1 MMPSVRSAG
10 FAPGN
15 PSQSPLPCL
24 RYAHYS
30 AHPVQ
35 EPGIPRYG
43 RKVHGGGNQYCRN
56 RLPVTFNPDADVPK
70 CWFDFLM
77 QLLTQ
82 EDIVTLQEFM
92 GYCLIPST
100 KGQKMLFLIGQ
111 GGEGKSRIG
120 VVMRRL
126 RGSNM
131 NTGSIA
137 KVETQK
143 FARADLEHILVMVD
157 DDMKLEALPQ
167 TNNIKAII
175 TAEQPMDLEKK
186 GKQSYQGDLYVRFMV
201 FGNEALQAL
210 YDRSAGFFRRQI
222 ILTTKERD
230 PGRIDDP
237 YLAAVEDM
245 MVEIGIYDAPTEP
258 TTGDKVLNGALKALN
273 DAVYAIFGAKGFVNI
288 IDGIAA

>member
-1 MMPSVRSAG
+1 
-10 FAPGN
+10 
-15 PSQSPLPCL
+15 
-24 RYAHYS
+24 
-30 AHPVQ
+30 
-35 EPGIPRYG
+35 
-43 RKVHGGGNQYCRN
+43 
-56 RLPVTFNPDADVPK
+56 
-70 CWFDFLM
+70 M

-111 GGEGKSRIG
+111 SGEGMSRIG
-120 VVMRRL
+120 IVMRRL
-126 RGSNM
+126 LGSNM

-222 ILTTKERD
+222 ILTTKECD
-230 PGRIDDP
+230 PNRVDDP
-237 YLAAVEDM
+237 YLAEKLCAAIKQLASQYGLQYTNKIPLSDGRIVRGFTG
-245 MVEIGIYDAPTEP
+245 VSVLLPGFGKKYKKSIW
-258 TTGDKVLNGALKALN
+258 TTQSIL
-273 DAVYAIFGAKGFVNI
+273 YPRT
-288 IDGIAA
+288 